1 MTEPTAYVYIE
12 LDGVT
17 RSVGRLWAHRD
28 RNRERASFEFDREWL
43 ADPVHHAL
51 GPVLPPH
58 EGAFHTAE
66 GRPLFGALGDS
77 APDRWGRRL
86 ITRNEA
92 RRARAAGKTP
102 RAPREIDFL
111 LGVTDIVRQ
120 GALRFRVTEDGPF
133 VAPLELEDG
142 HAHVPPLIELPELL
156 NAANA
161 LAEDPDSVEA
171 DNAVRLLLAPGSS
184 LGGARPKASVRDQD
198 GALAI
203 AKFPDKAD
211 NVDVIRWERVMLELA
226 RRAGIDVTD
235 ARLHDVGASVV
246 LIVRRFDRHGE
257 ARVPFLSAMSLL
269 DAADGEQ
276 RSYVEIFDALRQI
289 ASAAAEDGAQLWRRL
304 AFNILASN
312 FDDHLRNHAVVYDG
326 AAWRLSPAYDLN
338 PVPAHVKPRELST
351 AINIDGD
358 TTASIE
364 LAVEAAPEFFLKKN
378 DAQHIA
384 VEVASAVKDWRNVA
398 TEFGIPRAEVE
409 RMTSAFEHDDAAAVE
424 SWAD

>member
-1 MTEPTAYVYIE
+1 MTNPTAYVYIE

-51 GPVLPPH
+51 GPALPPQ

-66 GRPLFGALGDS
+66 GRALFGPLGDS

-92 RRARAAGKTP
+92 RRARGAGKTP

-111 LGVTDIVRQ
+111 LGVTDVVRQ
-120 GALRFRVTEDGPF
+120 GALRFREVEDGPF
-133 VAPLELEDG
+133 VALLDVDEG

-161 LAEDPDSVEA
+161 LSDDPDSVEA
-171 DNAVRLLLAPGSS
+171 DNAVRLLFAPGSS
-184 LGGARPKASVRDQD
+184 LGGARPKASVRDH

-203 AKFPDKAD
+203 AKFPDRAD
-211 NVDVIRWERVMLELA
+211 NTDVVRWERVMLELA
-226 RRAGIDVTD
+226 RRAGINVTE
-235 ARLHDVGASVV
+235 ARLHDVGDSVV
-246 LIVRRFDRHGE
+246 LIVRRFDRDGDR
-257 ARVPFLSAMSLL
+257 RVPFLSAMSLL
-269 DAADGEQ
+269 DAADGDQ
-276 RSYVEIFDALRQI
+276 RSYIEIFDALRQV
-289 ASAAAEDGAQLWRRL
+289 ASAAEEDGAQLWRRL

-312 FDDHLRNHAVVYDG
+312 FDDHLRNHAVLYDG
-326 AAWRLSPAYDLN
+326 DAWRLSPAYDLN
-338 PVPAHVKPRELST
+338 PVPAHVKPRDLST
-351 AINIDGD
+351 AINLDGD

-364 LAVEAAPEFFLKKN
+364 LAVDAAPEFFLKKN
-378 DAQHIA
+378 DAKQIA
-384 VEVASAVKDWRNVA
+384 IEVRRAVKEWRNLA
-398 TEFGIPRAEVE
+398 SEFGIRRDEVE
-409 RMTSAFEHDDAAAVE
+409 RMTTAFEHDDAATVE
-424 SWAD
+424 RWTH

>member
-1 MTEPTAYVYIE
+1 MTDPTAYVCIE

-17 RSVGRLWAHRD
+17 RPVGRLWAHRD

-51 GPVLPPH
+51 GPALPPH

-66 GRPLFGALGDS
+66 GRALFGALGDS

-92 RRARAAGKTP
+92 LRARAAGKAP

-120 GALRFRVTEDGPF
+120 GALRFRVTEGGPF
-133 VAPLELEDG
+133 VAPLEIDDR
-142 HAHVPPLIELPELL
+142 HPQVPPLIELPELL
-156 NAANA
+156 DAANA
-161 LAEDPDSVEA
+161 LAQAPDSVAA

-184 LGGARPKASVRDQD
+184 LGGARPKASVRDHD
-198 GALAI
+198 GSLAI
-203 AKFPDKAD
+203 AKFPDRAD
-211 NVDVIRWERVMLELA
+211 DVDVIRWERVMLELA
-226 RRAGIDVTD
+226 RRAGVSVTD
-235 ARLHDVGASVV
+235 ARLHAVGDSVV
-246 LIVRRFDRHGE
+246 LIVRRFDRHGDE
-257 ARVPFLSAMSLL
+257 RVPFLSAMSLL
-269 DAADGEQ
+269 DAADGDQ

-312 FDDHLRNHAVVYDG
+312 FDDHLRNHAVLYDG

-351 AINIDGD
+351 AINIDAD

-364 LAVEAAPEFFLKKN
+364 LAVDAAPEFFVKKDGAKQIAIDVARALK
-378 DAQHIA
+378 
-384 VEVASAVKDWRNVA
+384 EWRTVASD
-398 TEFGIPRAEVE
+398 FGIHRDEVE
-409 RMTSAFEHDDAAAVE
+409 RMTSAFEHEDTAIVE
-424 SWAD
+424 SWTA